1 MNRGNDRLITFPSTT
16 FCLVVQQQLQLL
28 LRFLQFISE
37 LLQLDHTS
45 LLFFNHHR
53 FAASRRVDHPFLLLY
68 YITGVWCTFSSTEHE
83 VRPSHLSHRPLVL
96 VAHLCVCVCV
106 CTCCVFSFCF
116 IAPLSSLAAAEPHSF
131 FTALY
136 RRRRRRR
143 RSCCCCCLD
152 MVIRKGSYRRT

>member
-28 LRFLQFISE
+28 FRFLQFISG

-45 LLFFNHHR
+45 LLFSI
-53 FAASRRVDHPFLLLY
+53 ATDSLRVEESITPFCCCTISLEF
-68 YITGVWCTFSSTEHE
+68 GVHSAVLSTKCAPRICHID
-83 VRPSHLSHRPLVL
+83 RLFWWRI
-96 VAHLCVCVCV
+96 CVCVCV

-136 RRRRRRR
+136 RRRRRR
-143 RSCCCCCLD
+143 SCCCLD